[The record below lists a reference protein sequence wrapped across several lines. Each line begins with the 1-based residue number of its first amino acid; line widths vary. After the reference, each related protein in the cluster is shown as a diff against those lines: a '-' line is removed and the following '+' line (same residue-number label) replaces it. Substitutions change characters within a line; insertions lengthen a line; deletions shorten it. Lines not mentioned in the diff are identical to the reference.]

1 MNPVR
6 FGLVGTDSPH
16 AISFTKLLAAGTVD
30 GGQVAGAWS
39 AEPRED
45 FPLSSRGAPNSQTL
59 AELGVPLLDT
69 PEQVAELSD
78 VILIVEADARTHAD
92 LFHRVAHFG
101 KPVYVDTR
109 FAMTSA
115 EARGMLDAAAGA
127 LVLAGSPKRFT
138 HEFQRSL
145 RSEPV
150 LTADLSGP
158 LPTQPGHPGLSWYG
172 VHLVDLAV
180 AALGPGCETVGLDDG
195 VLTLTWPDDRQA
207 RLSGPA
213 EWEPVTAG
221 RLRFAT
227 GEESFEIVAGEPMLT
242 GLLTALIA
250 AGRNHR
256 PTVPTTEI
264 LDIVAI
270 VEAGNRCLA
279 GSTRQSVNR

>member
-16 AISFTKLLAAGTVD
+16 AVSFTKLLADGTVT
-30 GGQVAGAWS
+30 GGQVVAAWS
-39 AEPRED
+39 GEPRGD
-45 FPLSSRGAPNSQTL
+45 FPLSSRGIANARTL

-69 PEQVAELSD
+69 PEHISEQAD

-92 LFHRVAHFG
+92 LFHRVAPAG

-109 FAMTSA
+109 FAMTSD
-115 EARGMLDAAAGA
+115 EARGMLETDT

-138 HEFQRSL
+138 PEFQRCL
-145 RSEPV
+145 GCDRA
-150 LTADLSGP
+150 LTADLTGP

-180 AALGPGCETVGLDDG
+180 AALGPGCERVELHDD
-195 VLTLTWPDDRQA
+195 VLTLTWPDGRHA
-207 RLSGPA
+207 KLSGPA

-221 RLRFAT
+221 RLHFAT
-227 GEESFEIVAGEPMLT
+227 GNQSFELVAGEPMLA
-242 GLLTALIA
+242 GLLTALVTA
-250 AGRNHR
+250 ARDHH
-256 PTVPTTEI
+256 PTVPAGEI

-270 VEAGNRCLA
+270 IEAGNRCLA
-279 GSTRQSVNR
+279 GAGPQLVHR